1 MVEYFAQV
9 TLPEIATILGVALAP
24 LAVLLV
30 GFYKFAKDQMKE
42 SRSEREL
49 QQKAF
54 SEALTRL
61 GTKIEADTKVGR
73 ELVQETRKGNKEAAE
88 RNGHLGEQNE
98 NITKLIVAH
107 AADTKAMADQ
117 ASIKIIKSLKDIK
130 VQNVKTQNIEKS
142 HIKDEVVEHETVKEM
157 E

>member
-1 MVEYFAQV
+1 MEHFAQV

-24 LAVLLV
+24 LAVLLL
-30 GFYKFAKDQMKE
+30 GFYKFAKTQMDAATDERKE
-42 SRSEREL
+42 

-54 SEALTRL
+54 TDALDKL
-61 GTKIEADTKVGR
+61 GTKIAADTKVGR